1 MKFGFI
7 AQYQQDYP
15 VTLMC
20 RVLEVSVS
28 GYYAWRQREP
38 SRRAM
43 EDQALGEQIEHIF
56 SANRGVYGSPRIHVE
71 LRDQGQ
77 QCGRKRV
84 ARFMQARDLSA
95 QRKRRRVK
103 TTDSHHSNPVAPNL
117 LNRDFRAKAP
127 NTKWVTDMTAIETA
141 EGDLYLAVV
150 IDSYSRMAVG
160 WAMGNMHNEQL
171 ITDALI
177 MAVRRRRPDPGLLH
191 HSDRGSEYTSSGYRA
206 LLKSYGIQVSMSRKA
221 NVWDNA
227 LMESFFGTVKEEC
240 VYRSTFAT
248 RREARTALFDSLE
261 TFYNRTRRH
270 SSLGYL
276 SPVIYEQ
283 RSEAPHPRD
292 S

>member
-1 MKFGFI
+1 
-7 AQYQQDYP
+7 
-15 VTLMC
+15 MC

-28 GYYAWRQREP
+28 GYYAWRLREP

-77 QCGRKRV
+77 RCGRKRV
-84 ARFMQARDLSA
+84 ARLMQERDLSA
-95 QRKRRRVK
+95 RRKRRRVK

-117 LNRDFRAKAP
+117 LNRDFCATSP

-141 EGDLYLAVV
+141 EGELYLAVV
-150 IDSYSRMAVG
+150 IDIYSRMAVG
-160 WAMGNMHNEQL
+160 WAMGNMHNERL

-227 LMESFFGTVKEEC
+227 LMEAFFGTVKEEC

-248 RREARTALFDSLE
+248 RREARTALFDYLE

-276 SPVIYEQ
+276 SPLTYEQ
-283 RSEAPHPRD
+283 RSEAPHSGD